1 MINPTKLQQKEDT
14 NEFISMSL
22 GLVLKAGGKPTKP
35 LLVLGKDAR
44 PFLRGGEKRNV
55 SLFKVMPVPGRI
67 TVIRFAL
74 LLSDNLFSFPVR
86 GCNIFVCYFEIGA
99 PPQRPRSGTRKDP
112 N

>member
-1 MINPTKLQQKEDT
+1 M
-14 NEFISMSL
+14 
-22 GLVLKAGGKPTKP
+22 
-35 LLVLGKDAR
+35 
-44 PFLRGGEKRNV
+44 

-74 LLSDNLFSFPVR
+74 LVSNNLFSFPVR
-86 GCNIFVCYFEIGA
+86 GSNIFVCYFEIGV